1 MHLSVTLS
9 GCILC
14 SHAGEKVPLVPHGS
28 ADVMA
33 LGGEVVS
40 SAHSRRAE
48 GRLGCVV
55 FCYRSISVI
64 GYHLLGLLD
73 CLYVVLVIL
82 DHFFLC
88 TRKYWGLLSWSCT
101 GVDVLP
107 SKGNGG
113 GHLVLDRH
121 VPFW

>member
-73 CLYVVLVIL
+73 YVCCPC
-82 DHFFLC
+82 HCGSFF
-88 TRKYWGLLSWSCT
+88 SMHS
-101 GVDVLP
+101 
-107 SKGNGG
+107 
-113 GHLVLDRH
+113 
-121 VPFW
+121 